1 MKIFLAVLLS
11 FLLSA
16 CATSEVNYYD
26 FPVKD
31 ADQVT
36 IAKDLAWHI
45 KEKHGANAVF
55 DFNYPMW
62 STSTH
67 FSELVETEL
76 RRLGIGV
83 YVSETEKQG
92 KHNQLYYTLSK
103 LNDRQFYIRVVVNNQ
118 FSFQRI
124 WIYQDE
130 QLFPLPTT
138 TVFEGV
144 KNRE

>member
-1 MKIFLAVLLS
+1 MKIIIVVFLA
-11 FLLSA
+11 FLLSG

-26 FPVKD
+26 FPVKKS
-31 ADQVT
+31 DQLT
-36 IAKDLAWHI
+36 IAKDLAWLI

-55 DFNYPMW
+55 DFNYPLW
-62 STSTH
+62 SNSTY
-67 FSELVETEL
+67 FSEALETEL

-83 YVSETEKQG
+83 YVSETLQG
-92 KHNQLYYTLSK
+92 KHNNLYYTLSR
-103 LNDRQFYIRVVVNNQ
+103 LNDNQFYIRVVVNNQ

-130 QLFPLPTT
+130 QIFPLPTT
-138 TVFEGV
+138 SVFEGV

>member
-1 MKIFLAVLLS
+1 MKLFLAVLLS
-11 FLLSA
+11 VLLSA

-26 FPVKD
+26 FPIKD

-62 STSTH
+62 STGTK

-83 YVSETEKQG
+83 YLSDTKQK
-92 KHNQLYYTLSK
+92 KHNELYYTLSK
-103 LNDRQFYIRVVVNNQ
+103 LNDSQFYIRVVVNNH

-124 WIYQDE
+124 WIYQNE
-130 QLFPLPTT
+130 QLFPLTT
-138 TVFEGV
+138 TAVFEGV
-144 KNRE
+144 KNRD